1 MWVFVNGLKVFQN
14 YTLLQW
20 AWFFMFYC
28 IFGWCFESTYC
39 SLKSMRLMN
48 RGFCHGPWLP
58 IYGAGGTLFL
68 IFAWPYRANLITTFL
83 MGMLVGTTLELIT
96 GPLMYHIFHMKWWDY
111 SQNPLN
117 FRGYICLG
125 ASLGWGAMALFFVHF
140 LHPRVA
146 ELTVDWTPIGYIVV
160 VTMLYTLFVEDVIFS
175 VLGALDIRKRL
186 ETLAANSEEIQQLKQ
201 SISEAREHLEE
212 LQEAARANASEV
224 KIVAESEGRLAAAK
238 LVSEEAARALQ
249 DARETGASAA
259 RSLAES
265 GVQAARAAV
274 DSGVQTARSAAQTV
288 ADTGAQAVQT
298 ARSAAQTVADTG
310 AQAVQTARSAAQ
322 TVADTGAQAVQTA
335 RSAAQTVADTGAQ
348 AVQTARSAAQ
358 TVADTGA
365 QAVRTVAETGRGA
378 ADLGKSAV
386 QRSLE
391 LRRRL
396 AEERRRRLEER
407 LAILEDGGDAR
418 SGRMNWWVGNTLRN
432 NPTMTHHPRHSADF
446 EFYAR
451 LRASSQRHRESFEKM
466 EARIDAEKAK
476 DRAAEEI

>member
-68 IFAWPYRANLITTFL
+68 IFAWPYRANLLVTFL
-83 MGMLVGTTLELIT
+83 MGMLVGTGLELIT

-140 LHPRVA
+140 VHPRVA
-146 ELTVDWTPIGYIVV
+146 ELTVNWTPIGYIVV
-160 VTMLYTLFVEDVIFS
+160 VTMLYTLFVEDLIFS

-186 ETLAANSEEIQQLKQ
+186 ETLAANSEEIQQLKL
-201 SISEAREHLEE
+201 SITEAREHLEE

-238 LVSEEAARALQ
+238 YVSEEAARALQ
-249 DARETGASAA
+249 DARETGTQAA
-259 RSLAES
+259 RSLAEN

-274 DSGVQTARSAAQTV
+274 DSGVQTARSAAQ
-288 ADTGAQAVQT
+288 AVQT
-298 ARSAAQTVADTG
+298 ARSAAQ
-310 AQAVQTARSAAQ
+310 S
-322 TVADTGAQAVQTA
+322 
-335 RSAAQTVADTGAQ
+335 
-348 AVQTARSAAQ
+348 
-358 TVADTGA
+358 VADTGA
-365 QAVRTVAETGRGA
+365 QAVRTVAETGRSAG
-378 ADLGKSAV
+378 DLGKSAV

-432 NPTMTHHPRHSADF
+432 NPTIHHAHHSENF
-446 EFYAR
+446 EFYER
-451 LRASSQRHRESFEKM
+451 LRASSHRCHESFEKM

-476 DRAAEEI
+476 DHAAEEV

>member
-83 MGMLVGTTLELIT
+83 MGMLVGTGLELIT

-186 ETLAANSEEIQQLKQ
+186 ETLAANSEEIQQLKL

-238 LVSEEAARALQ
+238 LATEEAARALQ
-249 DARETGASAA
+249 AARETGTLAA

-265 GVQAARAAV
+265 
-274 DSGVQTARSAAQTV
+274 
-288 ADTGAQAVQT
+288 
-298 ARSAAQTVADTG
+298 
-310 AQAVQTARSAAQ
+310 
-322 TVADTGAQAVQTA
+322 
-335 RSAAQTVADTGAQ
+335 
-348 AVQTARSAAQ
+348 
-358 TVADTGA
+358 VADTGA
-365 QAVRTVAETGRGA
+365 QAVRTVAETGRSAGE
-378 ADLGKSAV
+378 LGKSAV

>member
-249 DARETGASAA
+249 DARETGTLAA
-259 RSLAES
+259 RSLAENS
-265 GVQAARAAV
+265 VQAARAAV

-310 AQAVQTARSAAQ
+310 AQAVQTARNAAQ
-322 TVADTGAQAVQTA
+322 SVADTGAQAVQTA
-335 RSAAQTVADTGAQ
+335 RSAAQSVADTGA
-348 AVQTARSAAQ
+348 T
-358 TVADTGA
+358 
-365 QAVRTVAETGRGA
+365 AVRTVAETGRGA

>member
-68 IFAWPYRANLITTFL
+68 IFAWPYRANLIVTFL
-83 MGMLVGTTLELIT
+83 MGMLVGTGLELIT

-140 LHPRVA
+140 VHPRVA
-146 ELTVDWTPIGYIVV
+146 ELTVNWTPIGYIVV
-160 VTMLYTLFVEDVIFS
+160 VTMLYTLFVEDLIFS

-186 ETLAANSEEIQQLKQ
+186 ENLAANSEEIQQLKL
-201 SISEAREHLEE
+201 SITEAREHLEE

-224 KIVAESEGRLAAAK
+224 KSVAESEGRLAAAK
-238 LVSEEAARALQ
+238 YVSEEAARALQ
-249 DARETGASAA
+249 DARETGTLAA

-265 GVQAARAAV
+265 GAQAARAAV
-274 DSGVQTARSAAQTV
+274 DSGVQTARSAAQSV

-298 ARSAAQTVADTG
+298 ARSAAQSVADTG
-310 AQAVQTARSAAQ
+310 T
-322 TVADTGAQAVQTA
+322 
-335 RSAAQTVADTGAQ
+335 
-348 AVQTARSAAQ
+348 
-358 TVADTGA
+358 
-365 QAVRTVAETGRGA
+365 QAVRTVAETGRSAGE
-378 ADLGKSAV
+378 LGKSAI

-407 LAILEDGGDAR
+407 LAILEDGGDAH

-432 NPTMTHHPRHSADF
+432 NPTIHHAHHSENF
-446 EFYAR
+446 EFYER
-451 LRASSQRHRESFEKM
+451 LRASSHRYHESFEKM

-476 DRAAEEI
+476 DHAAEEV

>member
-322 TVADTGAQAVQTA
+322 TVADTGAQAV
-335 RSAAQTVADTGAQ
+335 
-348 AVQTARSAAQ
+348 
-358 TVADTGA
+358 
-365 QAVRTVAETGRGA
+365 RTVAETGRGA

>member
-335 RSAAQTVADTGAQ
+335 RSAAQSVADTGAQ

-358 TVADTGA
+358 SVADTGA
-365 QAVRTVAETGRGA
+365 TAVRTVAETGRGA

>member
-1 MWVFVNGLKVFQN
+1 
-14 YTLLQW
+14 
-20 AWFFMFYC
+20 
-28 IFGWCFESTYC
+28 
-39 SLKSMRLMN
+39 
-48 RGFCHGPWLP
+48 
-58 IYGAGGTLFL
+58 
-68 IFAWPYRANLITTFL
+68 
-83 MGMLVGTTLELIT
+83 
-96 GPLMYHIFHMKWWDY
+96 MYHIFHMKWWDY

-140 LHPRVA
+140 VHPRVA
-146 ELTVDWTPIGYIVV
+146 ELTVNWTPIGYIVV
-160 VTMLYTLFVEDVIFS
+160 VTMLYTLFVEDLIFS

-186 ETLAANSEEIQQLKQ
+186 ETLAANSEEIQQLKL
-201 SISEAREHLEE
+201 SITEAREHLEE

-238 LVSEEAARALQ
+238 YVSEEAARALQ
-249 DARETGASAA
+249 DARETGTLAA

-265 GVQAARAAV
+265 GAQAARAAV
-274 DSGVQTARSAAQTV
+274 DSGVQTARSAAQSV

-298 ARSAAQTVADTG
+298 ARSAAQ
-310 AQAVQTARSAAQ
+310 S
-322 TVADTGAQAVQTA
+322 
-335 RSAAQTVADTGAQ
+335 
-348 AVQTARSAAQ
+348 
-358 TVADTGA
+358 VADTGA
-365 QAVRTVAETGRGA
+365 QAVRTVAETGRSAGE
-378 ADLGKSAV
+378 LGKSAI

>member
-68 IFAWPYRANLITTFL
+68 VFAWPYRANLLVTFL
-83 MGMLVGTTLELIT
+83 MGMLVGTGLELIT

-140 LHPRVA
+140 VHPRVA
-146 ELTVDWTPIGYIVV
+146 ELTVNWTPIGYIVV
-160 VTMLYTLFVEDVIFS
+160 VTMLYTLFVEDLIFS

-186 ETLAANSEEIQQLKQ
+186 ETLAANSEEIQQLKL
-201 SISEAREHLEE
+201 SITEAREHLEE

-238 LVSEEAARALQ
+238 YVSEEAARALQ
-249 DARETGASAA
+249 DARETGTQAA
-259 RSLAES
+259 RSLAEN

-274 DSGVQTARSAAQTV
+274 DSAAQTV

-298 ARSAAQTVADTG
+298 ARSAAQ
-310 AQAVQTARSAAQ
+310 S
-322 TVADTGAQAVQTA
+322 
-335 RSAAQTVADTGAQ
+335 
-348 AVQTARSAAQ
+348 
-358 TVADTGA
+358 VADTGA
-365 QAVRTVAETGRGA
+365 QAVRTVAETGRSAG
-378 ADLGKSAV
+378 DLGKSAV

-432 NPTMTHHPRHSADF
+432 NPTIHHAHHSENF
-446 EFYAR
+446 EFYER
-451 LRASSQRHRESFEKM
+451 LRASSHRYHESFEKM

-476 DRAAEEI
+476 DHAAEEV

>member
-68 IFAWPYRANLITTFL
+68 IFAWPYRANLIATFL
-83 MGMLVGTTLELIT
+83 MGMLVGTGLELIT

-186 ETLAANSEEIQQLKQ
+186 ETLAANSEEIQQLKL

-238 LVSEEAARALQ
+238 LATEEAARALQ
-249 DARETGASAA
+249 AARETGTLAA
-259 RSLAES
+259 RSL
-265 GVQAARAAV
+265 
-274 DSGVQTARSAAQTV
+274 
-288 ADTGAQAVQT
+288 
-298 ARSAAQTVADTG
+298 
-310 AQAVQTARSAAQ
+310 
-322 TVADTGAQAVQTA
+322 
-335 RSAAQTVADTGAQ
+335 
-348 AVQTARSAAQ
+348 
-358 TVADTGA
+358 ADTGA
-365 QAVRTVAETGRGA
+365 QAVRTVAETGRSAGE
-378 ADLGKSAV
+378 LGKSAV

>member
-68 IFAWPYRANLITTFL
+68 IFAWPYRANLIATFL
-83 MGMLVGTTLELIT
+83 MGMLVGTGLELIT

-146 ELTVDWTPIGYIVV
+146 ELTVNWTPIGYIVV

-186 ETLAANSEEIQQLKQ
+186 ETLAANSEEIQQLKL

-238 LVSEEAARALQ
+238 LATEEAARALQ
-249 DARETGASAA
+249 DARETGTLAA

-274 DSGVQTARSAAQTV
+274 DSGMQTARSAAQSV

-298 ARSAAQTVADTG
+298 ARSAAQSVADTG
-310 AQAVQTARSAAQ
+310 AQAMQTARSAAQ
-322 TVADTGAQAVQTA
+322 
-335 RSAAQTVADTGAQ
+335 S
-348 AVQTARSAAQ
+348 
-358 TVADTGA
+358 VADTGA
-365 QAVRTVAETGRGA
+365 QAVRTVAETGRSAG
-378 ADLGKSAV
+378 DLGKSAV

-432 NPTMTHHPRHSADF
+432 NPTMTQHPRHSADF

-476 DRAAEEI
+476 DHVAEEV

>member
-83 MGMLVGTTLELIT
+83 MGMLVGTGLELIT

-146 ELTVDWTPIGYIVV
+146 ELTVNWTPIGYIVV

-186 ETLAANSEEIQQLKQ
+186 ETLAANSEEIQQLKL

-238 LVSEEAARALQ
+238 LATEEAARALQ
-249 DARETGASAA
+249 DARETGTLAA

-274 DSGVQTARSAAQTV
+274 DSGMQTARSAAQSV

-298 ARSAAQTVADTG
+298 ARSAAQSVADTG
-310 AQAVQTARSAAQ
+310 AQAMQTARSAAQ
-322 TVADTGAQAVQTA
+322 
-335 RSAAQTVADTGAQ
+335 S
-348 AVQTARSAAQ
+348 
-358 TVADTGA
+358 VADTGA
-365 QAVRTVAETGRGA
+365 QAVRTVAETGRSAG
-378 ADLGKSAV
+378 DLGKSAV

-432 NPTMTHHPRHSADF
+432 NPTMTQHPRHSADF

>member
-68 IFAWPYRANLITTFL
+68 IFAWPYRANLISTFL
-83 MGMLVGTTLELIT
+83 MGMLVGTGLELIT

-140 LHPRVA
+140 VHPRVA
-146 ELTVDWTPIGYIVV
+146 ELTVNWTPIGYIVV
-160 VTMLYTLFVEDVIFS
+160 VTMLYTLFVEDLIFS

-186 ETLAANSEEIQQLKQ
+186 ENLAANSEEIQQLKL
-201 SISEAREHLEE
+201 SITEAREHLEE

-224 KIVAESEGRLAAAK
+224 KSVAESEGRLAAAK
-238 LVSEEAARALQ
+238 YVSEEAAHALQ
-249 DARETGASAA
+249 DARETGTLAA

-265 GVQAARAAV
+265 GAQAARAAV
-274 DSGVQTARSAAQTV
+274 DSGVQTARSAAESV

-298 ARSAAQTVADTG
+298 ARSAAQ
-310 AQAVQTARSAAQ
+310 S
-322 TVADTGAQAVQTA
+322 
-335 RSAAQTVADTGAQ
+335 
-348 AVQTARSAAQ
+348 
-358 TVADTGA
+358 VADTGA
-365 QAVRTVAETGRGA
+365 QAVRTVAETGRSAGE
-378 ADLGKSAV
+378 LGKSAV

-451 LRASSQRHRESFEKM
+451 LLASSQRYRESFEKM

>member
-68 IFAWPYRANLITTFL
+68 VFAWPYRANLIVTFL

-117 FRGYICLG
+117 WRGYICLG

-146 ELTVDWTPIGYIVV
+146 ELTVHWTPIGYIVA
-160 VTMLYTLFVEDVIFS
+160 VTMLYTLFVEDLIFS
-175 VLGALDIRKRL
+175 VLGALDIKKRI
-186 ETLAANSEEIQQLKQ
+186 ETLAANSEEIQQLKL
-201 SISEAREHLEE
+201 SIAEAREHLEE
-212 LQEAARANASEV
+212 MQEVARANASEV
-224 KIVAESEGRLAAAK
+224 KSIAESEGKLAAAK
-238 LVSEEAARALQ
+238 AVSEEAARVLQ
-249 DARETGASAA
+249 DARETGALAA
-259 RSLAES
+259 RALAES
-265 GVQAARAAV
+265 GVQAARSAV
-274 DSGVQTARSAAQTV
+274 DSGTQAARSAAHAV
-288 ADTGAQAVQT
+288 ADTGT
-298 ARSAAQTVADTG
+298 
-310 AQAVQTARSAAQ
+310 
-322 TVADTGAQAVQTA
+322 
-335 RSAAQTVADTGAQ
+335 
-348 AVQTARSAAQ
+348 
-358 TVADTGA
+358 
-365 QAVRTVAETGRGA
+365 QAVRTVTDTGRNVSDA
-378 ADLGKSAV
+378 GKSAI

-396 AEERRRRLEER
+396 AEERRRHLEER

-418 SGRMNWWVGNTLRN
+418 TGRMNWWVGNTLRN
-432 NPTMTHHPRHSADF
+432 NPTTSRHTKYRENF
-446 EFYAR
+446 ELFER
-451 LRASSQRHRESFEKM
+451 LRASSQRHHESFEKM

-476 DRAAEEI
+476 NRASEENGHDLRS

>member
-249 DARETGASAA
+249 AARETGTLAA
-259 RSLAES
+259 RSLAENS
-265 GVQAARAAV
+265 VQAARAAV

-322 TVADTGAQAVQTA
+322 SVADTGAQAVQTA
-335 RSAAQTVADTGAQ
+335 RSAAQSVADTGA
-348 AVQTARSAAQ
+348 T
-358 TVADTGA
+358 
-365 QAVRTVAETGRGA
+365 AVRTVAETGRGA

>member
-68 IFAWPYRANLITTFL
+68 IFAWPYRANLIATFL
-83 MGMLVGTTLELIT
+83 MGMLVGTGLELIT

-146 ELTVDWTPIGYIVV
+146 ELTVNWTPIGYIVV

-186 ETLAANSEEIQQLKQ
+186 ETLAANSEEIQQLKL

-238 LVSEEAARALQ
+238 LATEEAARALQ
-249 DARETGASAA
+249 DARETGTLAA

-274 DSGVQTARSAAQTV
+274 DSGMQTARSAAQSV

-298 ARSAAQTVADTG
+298 ARSAAQSVADTG
-310 AQAVQTARSAAQ
+310 AQAM
-322 TVADTGAQAVQTA
+322 
-335 RSAAQTVADTGAQ
+335 
-348 AVQTARSAAQ
+348 
-358 TVADTGA
+358 
-365 QAVRTVAETGRGA
+365 RTVAETGRSAG
-378 ADLGKSAV
+378 DFGKSAV

-432 NPTMTHHPRHSADF
+432 NPTIHHAHHSENF
-446 EFYAR
+446 EFYER
-451 LRASSQRHRESFEKM
+451 LRASSHRCHESFEKM

-476 DRAAEEI
+476 DHVAEEV

>member
-68 IFAWPYRANLITTFL
+68 IFAWPYRANLIVTFL
-83 MGMLVGTTLELIT
+83 MGMLVGTGLELIT

-140 LHPRVA
+140 VHPRVA
-146 ELTVDWTPIGYIVV
+146 ELTVNWTPIGYIVV
-160 VTMLYTLFVEDVIFS
+160 VTMLYTLFVEDLIFS

-186 ETLAANSEEIQQLKQ
+186 ENLAANSEEIQQLKL
-201 SISEAREHLEE
+201 SITEAREHLEE

-238 LVSEEAARALQ
+238 YVSEEAARALQ
-249 DARETGASAA
+249 DARETGTLAA

-265 GVQAARAAV
+265 GAQAARAAV
-274 DSGVQTARSAAQTV
+274 DSGVQTARSAAQSV

-298 ARSAAQTVADTG
+298 ARSAAQSVADTG
-310 AQAVQTARSAAQ
+310 T
-322 TVADTGAQAVQTA
+322 
-335 RSAAQTVADTGAQ
+335 
-348 AVQTARSAAQ
+348 
-358 TVADTGA
+358 
-365 QAVRTVAETGRGA
+365 QAVRTVAETGRSAGE
-378 ADLGKSAV
+378 LGKSAI

-476 DRAAEEI
+476 DRASEEI

>member
-68 IFAWPYRANLITTFL
+68 IFAWPYRANLIVTFL
-83 MGMLVGTTLELIT
+83 MGMLVGTGLELIT

-140 LHPRVA
+140 VHPRVA
-146 ELTVDWTPIGYIVV
+146 ELTVNWTPIGYIVV
-160 VTMLYTLFVEDVIFS
+160 VTMLYTLFVEDLIFS

-186 ETLAANSEEIQQLKQ
+186 ENLAANSEEIQQLKL
-201 SISEAREHLEE
+201 SITEAREHLEE

-238 LVSEEAARALQ
+238 YVSEEAARALQ
-249 DARETGASAA
+249 DARETGTLAA

-265 GVQAARAAV
+265 GAQAARAAV
-274 DSGVQTARSAAQTV
+274 DSGVQTARSAAQSV

-298 ARSAAQTVADTG
+298 ARSAAQSVADTG
-310 AQAVQTARSAAQ
+310 T
-322 TVADTGAQAVQTA
+322 
-335 RSAAQTVADTGAQ
+335 
-348 AVQTARSAAQ
+348 
-358 TVADTGA
+358 
-365 QAVRTVAETGRGA
+365 QAVRTVAETGRSAGE
-378 ADLGKSAV
+378 LGKSAI

-407 LAILEDGGDAR
+407 LAILEDGGDAC

-432 NPTMTHHPRHSADF
+432 NPTIHHAHHSENF
-446 EFYAR
+446 EFYER
-451 LRASSQRHRESFEKM
+451 LRASSHRYHESFEKM

-476 DRAAEEI
+476 DHAAEEV

>member
-322 TVADTGAQAVQTA
+322 SVADTGAQAVQTA
-335 RSAAQTVADTGAQ
+335 RSAAQSVADTGA
-348 AVQTARSAAQ
+348 T
-358 TVADTGA
+358 
-365 QAVRTVAETGRGA
+365 AVRTVAETGRGA

>member
-68 IFAWPYRANLITTFL
+68 IFAWPYRANLIVTFL
-83 MGMLVGTTLELIT
+83 MGMLVGTGLELIT

-140 LHPRVA
+140 VHPRVA
-146 ELTVDWTPIGYIVV
+146 ELTVNWTPIGYIVV
-160 VTMLYTLFVEDVIFS
+160 VTMLYTLFVEDLIFS

-186 ETLAANSEEIQQLKQ
+186 ENLAANSEEIQQLKL
-201 SISEAREHLEE
+201 SITEAREHLEE

-238 LVSEEAARALQ
+238 YVSEEAARALQ
-249 DARETGASAA
+249 DARETGTLAA

-265 GVQAARAAV
+265 GAQAARAAV
-274 DSGVQTARSAAQTV
+274 DSGVQTARSAAQSV

-298 ARSAAQTVADTG
+298 ARSAAQSVADTG
-310 AQAVQTARSAAQ
+310 T
-322 TVADTGAQAVQTA
+322 
-335 RSAAQTVADTGAQ
+335 
-348 AVQTARSAAQ
+348 
-358 TVADTGA
+358 
-365 QAVRTVAETGRGA
+365 QAVRTVAETGRSAGE
-378 ADLGKSAV
+378 LGKSAI

-446 EFYAR
+446 EFYER

>member
-83 MGMLVGTTLELIT
+83 MGMLVGTGLELIT

-125 ASLGWGAMALFFVHF
+125 ASLGWGTMALFFVHF

-146 ELTVDWTPIGYIVV
+146 ELTVNWTPIGYIVV

-186 ETLAANSEEIQQLKQ
+186 EKLAANSEEIQQLKL

-224 KIVAESEGRLAAAK
+224 KSVAESEGRLAAAK

-249 DARETGASAA
+249 DARETGTIAA

-265 GVQAARAAV
+265 GVLAARAAVDSGTQAARAAV
-274 DSGVQTARSAAQTV
+274 DTGVQTARSAAQSV
-288 ADTGAQAVQT
+288 ADTGAQAM
-298 ARSAAQTVADTG
+298 
-310 AQAVQTARSAAQ
+310 
-322 TVADTGAQAVQTA
+322 
-335 RSAAQTVADTGAQ
+335 
-348 AVQTARSAAQ
+348 
-358 TVADTGA
+358 
-365 QAVRTVAETGRGA
+365 RTVAETGRSAG
-378 ADLGKSAV
+378 DLGRSAV

-418 SGRMNWWVGNTLRN
+418 TGRMNWWVGNTLRN
-432 NPTMTHHPRHSADF
+432 NPTMTRHARHRADF
-446 EFYAR
+446 EFYER
-451 LRASSQRHRESFEKM
+451 LLASSQRHLESFEKM

-476 DRAAEEI
+476 DHAAEEI

>member
-298 ARSAAQTVADTG
+298 ARNAAQ
-310 AQAVQTARSAAQ
+310 S
-322 TVADTGAQAVQTA
+322 
-335 RSAAQTVADTGAQ
+335 VADTGAQ

>member
-68 IFAWPYRANLITTFL
+68 IFAWPYRANLIATFL
-83 MGMLVGTTLELIT
+83 MGMLVGTGLELIT

-146 ELTVDWTPIGYIVV
+146 ELTVNWTPIGYIVV

-186 ETLAANSEEIQQLKQ
+186 ETLAANSEEIQQLKL

-238 LVSEEAARALQ
+238 LATEEAARALQ
-249 DARETGASAA
+249 DARETGTLAA
-259 RSLAES
+259 RCLAES

-274 DSGVQTARSAAQTV
+274 DSGMQTARNAAQSV

-298 ARSAAQTVADTG
+298 ARSAAQSVADTS
-310 AQAVQTARSAAQ
+310 AQAMKTARSAAQ
-322 TVADTGAQAVQTA
+322 
-335 RSAAQTVADTGAQ
+335 S
-348 AVQTARSAAQ
+348 
-358 TVADTGA
+358 VADTGA
-365 QAVRTVAETGRGA
+365 QAVRTVAETGRSAG
-378 ADLGKSAV
+378 DLGKSAV

-432 NPTMTHHPRHSADF
+432 NPTMTQHPRHSADF

>member
-348 AVQTARSAAQ
+348 AV
-358 TVADTGA
+358 
-365 QAVRTVAETGRGA
+365 RTVAETGRGA

>member
-68 IFAWPYRANLITTFL
+68 IFAWPYRANLIATFL
-83 MGMLVGTTLELIT
+83 MGMLVGTGLELIT

-186 ETLAANSEEIQQLKQ
+186 ETLAANSEEIQQLKL

-238 LVSEEAARALQ
+238 LATEEAARALQ
-249 DARETGASAA
+249 DARETGTLAA

-265 GVQAARAAV
+265 GVQAAR
-274 DSGVQTARSAAQTV
+274 SAAQSV

-298 ARSAAQTVADTG
+298 ARSAAQSVADTG
-310 AQAVQTARSAAQ
+310 AQAMQTARSAAQ
-322 TVADTGAQAVQTA
+322 
-335 RSAAQTVADTGAQ
+335 S
-348 AVQTARSAAQ
+348 
-358 TVADTGA
+358 VADTGA
-365 QAVRTVAETGRGA
+365 QAVRTVAETGRSAG
-378 ADLGKSAV
+378 DLGKSAV

-432 NPTMTHHPRHSADF
+432 NPTMTQHPRHSADF

>member
-68 IFAWPYRANLITTFL
+68 IFAWPYRTNLIVTFL
-83 MGMLVGTTLELIT
+83 MGMLVGTGLELIT

-140 LHPRVA
+140 VHPRVA
-146 ELTVDWTPIGYIVV
+146 ELTVNWTPIGYIVV
-160 VTMLYTLFVEDVIFS
+160 VTMLYTLFVEDLIFS

-186 ETLAANSEEIQQLKQ
+186 ENLAANSEEIQQLKL
-201 SISEAREHLEE
+201 SITEAREHLEE
-212 LQEAARANASEV
+212 LQETARANASEV

-238 LVSEEAARALQ
+238 YVSEEAARALQ
-249 DARETGASAA
+249 DARETGTLAA

-265 GVQAARAAV
+265 GAQAARAAV
-274 DSGVQTARSAAQTV
+274 DSGVQTARSAAQSV

-298 ARSAAQTVADTG
+298 ARSAAQ
-310 AQAVQTARSAAQ
+310 S
-322 TVADTGAQAVQTA
+322 
-335 RSAAQTVADTGAQ
+335 
-348 AVQTARSAAQ
+348 
-358 TVADTGA
+358 VADTGA
-365 QAVRTVAETGRGA
+365 QAVRTVAETGRSAG
-378 ADLGKSAV
+378 DLGKSAI

-476 DRAAEEI
+476 DRASEEI

>member
-83 MGMLVGTTLELIT
+83 MGMLVGTTLEFIT

-146 ELTVDWTPIGYIVV
+146 ELTVNWTPIGYIVV

-186 ETLAANSEEIQQLKQ
+186 ETLAANSEEIQQLKL
-201 SISEAREHLEE
+201 SISEVREHLEE

-238 LVSEEAARALQ
+238 LATEEAARALQ
-249 DARETGASAA
+249 DARETGTLAA

-274 DSGVQTARSAAQTV
+274 DSGMQTARSAAQSV

-298 ARSAAQTVADTG
+298 ARSAAQSVADTS

-322 TVADTGAQAVQTA
+322 SVADT
-335 RSAAQTVADTGAQ
+335 S
-348 AVQTARSAAQ
+348 
-358 TVADTGA
+358 A
-365 QAVRTVAETGRGA
+365 QAVRTVAETGRSAGE
-378 ADLGKSAV
+378 LGKSAV

-432 NPTMTHHPRHSADF
+432 NPTMTQHPRHSADF

>member
-68 IFAWPYRANLITTFL
+68 IFAWPYRANLIATFL
-83 MGMLVGTTLELIT
+83 MGMLVGTGLELIT

-146 ELTVDWTPIGYIVV
+146 ELTVNWTPIGYIVV

-186 ETLAANSEEIQQLKQ
+186 ETLAANSEEIQQLKL

-224 KIVAESEGRLAAAK
+224 KSVAESEGRLAAAK
-238 LVSEEAARALQ
+238 LATEEAARALQ
-249 DARETGASAA
+249 DARETGTLAA

-265 GVQAARAAV
+265 GVQAAR
-274 DSGVQTARSAAQTV
+274 SAAQSV

-298 ARSAAQTVADTG
+298 ARSAAQSVADTG
-310 AQAVQTARSAAQ
+310 AQAMQTARSAAQ
-322 TVADTGAQAVQTA
+322 
-335 RSAAQTVADTGAQ
+335 S
-348 AVQTARSAAQ
+348 
-358 TVADTGA
+358 VADTGA
-365 QAVRTVAETGRGA
+365 QAVRTVAETGRNAGE
-378 ADLGKSAV
+378 LGKSAV

-432 NPTMTHHPRHSADF
+432 NPTMTQHPRHSADF

>member
-68 IFAWPYRANLITTFL
+68 IFAWPYRANLIATFL
-83 MGMLVGTTLELIT
+83 MGMLVGTGLELIT

-146 ELTVDWTPIGYIVV
+146 ELTVNWTPIGYIVV

-186 ETLAANSEEIQQLKQ
+186 ETLAANSEEIQQLKL

-238 LVSEEAARALQ
+238 LATEEAARALQ
-249 DARETGASAA
+249 DARETGTLAA

-274 DSGVQTARSAAQTV
+274 DSGMQTARSAAQSV

-298 ARSAAQTVADTG
+298 ARSAAQSVADTG

-322 TVADTGAQAVQTA
+322 SVADTGAQAVQTA
-335 RSAAQTVADTGAQ
+335 RSAAQ
-348 AVQTARSAAQ
+348 S
-358 TVADTGA
+358 VADTGA
-365 QAVRTVAETGRGA
+365 QAVRTVAETGRSAG
-378 ADLGKSAV
+378 DLGKSAV

-432 NPTMTHHPRHSADF
+432 NPTMTQHPRHSADF

>member
-68 IFAWPYRANLITTFL
+68 VFAWPYRANLIVTFL
-83 MGMLVGTTLELIT
+83 MGMLVGTSLELIT

-140 LHPRVA
+140 VHPRVA
-146 ELTVDWTPIGYIVV
+146 ELTVNWTPIGYIVV
-160 VTMLYTLFVEDVIFS
+160 VTMLYTLFVEDLIFS

-186 ETLAANSEEIQQLKQ
+186 ETLAANSEEIQQLKL
-201 SISEAREHLEE
+201 SITEAREHLEE

-238 LVSEEAARALQ
+238 YVSEEAARALQ
-249 DARETGASAA
+249 DARETGTLAA
-259 RSLAES
+259 RSLAENS
-265 GVQAARAAV
+265 VQAARAAV
-274 DSGVQTARSAAQTV
+274 DSGTQAARAVVDTGVQTARSAAQSV

-298 ARSAAQTVADTG
+298 ARSAAQSVADTG

-322 TVADTGAQAVQTA
+322 
-335 RSAAQTVADTGAQ
+335 SVADTGAQ

-365 QAVRTVAETGRGA
+365 QAVRTVAETGRSAG
-378 ADLGKSAV
+378 DLGKSAV

-432 NPTMTHHPRHSADF
+432 NPTIHHAHHSENF
-446 EFYAR
+446 EFYER
-451 LRASSQRHRESFEKM
+451 LRASSHRCHESFEKM

-476 DRAAEEI
+476 DHAAEEV

>member
-68 IFAWPYRANLITTFL
+68 IFAWPYRANLIVTFL
-83 MGMLVGTTLELIT
+83 MGMLVGTGLELIT

-140 LHPRVA
+140 VHPRVA
-146 ELTVDWTPIGYIVV
+146 ELTVNWTPIGYIVV
-160 VTMLYTLFVEDVIFS
+160 VTMLYTLFVEDLIFS

-186 ETLAANSEEIQQLKQ
+186 ENLAANSEEIQQLKL
-201 SISEAREHLEE
+201 SITEAREHLEE

-224 KIVAESEGRLAAAK
+224 KSVAESEGRLAAAK
-238 LVSEEAARALQ
+238 YVSEEAARALQ
-249 DARETGASAA
+249 DARETGTLAA

-265 GVQAARAAV
+265 GAQAARAAV
-274 DSGVQTARSAAQTV
+274 DSGVQTARSAAQSV
-288 ADTGAQAVQT
+288 ADTGVQAVQT
-298 ARSAAQTVADTG
+298 ARSAAQSVADTG
-310 AQAVQTARSAAQ
+310 T
-322 TVADTGAQAVQTA
+322 
-335 RSAAQTVADTGAQ
+335 
-348 AVQTARSAAQ
+348 
-358 TVADTGA
+358 
-365 QAVRTVAETGRGA
+365 QAVRTVAETGRSAGE
-378 ADLGKSAV
+378 LGKSAI

-476 DRAAEEI
+476 DRASEEI

>member
-39 SLKSMRLMN
+39 SLKSMHLMN

-68 IFAWPYRANLITTFL
+68 IFAWPYRANLIVTFL
-83 MGMLVGTTLELIT
+83 MGMLVGTSLELIT

-140 LHPRVA
+140 VHPRVA
-146 ELTVDWTPIGYIVV
+146 ELTVNWTPIGYIVV
-160 VTMLYTLFVEDVIFS
+160 VTMLYTLFVEDLIFS

-186 ETLAANSEEIQQLKQ
+186 ETLAANSEEIRQLKL
-201 SISEAREHLEE
+201 SITEAREHLEE

-238 LVSEEAARALQ
+238 YVSEEAARALQ
-249 DARETGASAA
+249 DARETGTLAA
-259 RSLAES
+259 RSLAENS
-265 GVQAARAAV
+265 VQAARAAV
-274 DSGVQTARSAAQTV
+274 DSGVQTARSAAQSV

-298 ARSAAQTVADTG
+298 ARSAAQSVADTG

-322 TVADTGAQAVQTA
+322 
-335 RSAAQTVADTGAQ
+335 S
-348 AVQTARSAAQ
+348 
-358 TVADTGA
+358 VADTGA
-365 QAVRTVAETGRGA
+365 QAVRTVAETGRSAG
-378 ADLGKSAV
+378 DLGKSAV

-432 NPTMTHHPRHSADF
+432 NPTIHHAHHSENF
-446 EFYAR
+446 EFYER
-451 LRASSQRHRESFEKM
+451 LRASSHRCHESFEKM

-476 DRAAEEI
+476 DHAAEEI

>member
-68 IFAWPYRANLITTFL
+68 IFAWPYRANLIVTFL
-83 MGMLVGTTLELIT
+83 MGMLVGTSLELIT

-140 LHPRVA
+140 VHPRVA
-146 ELTVDWTPIGYIVV
+146 ELTVNWTPIGYIVV
-160 VTMLYTLFVEDVIFS
+160 VTMLYTLFVEDLIFS

-186 ETLAANSEEIQQLKQ
+186 ETLAANSEEIRQLKL
-201 SISEAREHLEE
+201 SITEAREHLEE

-238 LVSEEAARALQ
+238 YVSEEAARALQ
-249 DARETGASAA
+249 DARETGSLAA
-259 RSLAES
+259 RSLAENS
-265 GVQAARAAV
+265 VQAARAAV
-274 DSGVQTARSAAQTV
+274 DSGVQTARSA
-288 ADTGAQAVQT
+288 G
-298 ARSAAQTVADTG
+298 
-310 AQAVQTARSAAQ
+310 
-322 TVADTGAQAVQTA
+322 
-335 RSAAQTVADTGAQ
+335 
-348 AVQTARSAAQ
+348 
-358 TVADTGA
+358 
-365 QAVRTVAETGRGA
+365 
-378 ADLGKSAV
+378 DLGKSAV

-432 NPTMTHHPRHSADF
+432 NPTIHHAHHSENF
-446 EFYAR
+446 EFYER
-451 LRASSQRHRESFEKM
+451 LRASSHRCHESFEKM

-476 DRAAEEI
+476 DHAAEEV

>member
-68 IFAWPYRANLITTFL
+68 IFAWPYRANLIVTFL
-83 MGMLVGTTLELIT
+83 MGMLVGTGLELIT

-140 LHPRVA
+140 VHPRVA
-146 ELTVDWTPIGYIVV
+146 ELTVNWTPIGYIVV
-160 VTMLYTLFVEDVIFS
+160 VTMLYTLFVEDLIFS

-186 ETLAANSEEIQQLKQ
+186 ENLAANSEEIQQLKL
-201 SISEAREHLEE
+201 SITEAREHLEE

-238 LVSEEAARALQ
+238 YVSEEAARALQ
-249 DARETGASAA
+249 DARETGALAA

-265 GVQAARAAV
+265 GAQAARAAV
-274 DSGVQTARSAAQTV
+274 DSGVQTARSAAQSV

-298 ARSAAQTVADTG
+298 ARSAAQSVADTG
-310 AQAVQTARSAAQ
+310 T
-322 TVADTGAQAVQTA
+322 
-335 RSAAQTVADTGAQ
+335 
-348 AVQTARSAAQ
+348 
-358 TVADTGA
+358 
-365 QAVRTVAETGRGA
+365 QAVRTVAETGRSAGE
-378 ADLGKSAV
+378 LGKSAI

-432 NPTMTHHPRHSADF
+432 NPTMTHHTRHSADF

>member
-68 IFAWPYRANLITTFL
+68 VFAWPYRANLIVTFL
-83 MGMLVGTTLELIT
+83 MGMLVGTSLELIT

-140 LHPRVA
+140 VHPRVA
-146 ELTVDWTPIGYIVV
+146 ELTVNWTPIGYIVV
-160 VTMLYTLFVEDVIFS
+160 VTMLYTLFVEDLIFS

-186 ETLAANSEEIQQLKQ
+186 ETLAANSEEIQQLKL
-201 SISEAREHLEE
+201 SITEAREHLEE

-238 LVSEEAARALQ
+238 YVSEEAARALQ
-249 DARETGASAA
+249 DARETGTLAA
-259 RSLAES
+259 LSLAEN

-274 DSGVQTARSAAQTV
+274 DSGVQTARSAAQSV

-298 ARSAAQTVADTG
+298 ANNGATVMDAQG
-310 AQAVQTARSAAQ
+310 
-322 TVADTGAQAVQTA
+322 
-335 RSAAQTVADTGAQ
+335 
-348 AVQTARSAAQ
+348 
-358 TVADTGA
+358 
-365 QAVRTVAETGRGA
+365 
-378 ADLGKSAV
+378 
-386 QRSLE
+386 
-391 LRRRL
+391 
-396 AEERRRRLEER
+396 
-407 LAILEDGGDAR
+407 
-418 SGRMNWWVGNTLRN
+418 W
-432 NPTMTHHPRHSADF
+432 P
-446 EFYAR
+446 
-451 LRASSQRHRESFEKM
+451 
-466 EARIDAEKAK
+466 KA
-476 DRAAEEI
+476 

>member
-68 IFAWPYRANLITTFL
+68 IFAWPYRANLIVTFL
-83 MGMLVGTTLELIT
+83 MGMLVGTGLELIT

-140 LHPRVA
+140 VHPRVA
-146 ELTVDWTPIGYIVV
+146 ELTVNWTPIGYIVV
-160 VTMLYTLFVEDVIFS
+160 VTMLYTLFVEDLIFS

-186 ETLAANSEEIQQLKQ
+186 ENLAANSEEIQQLKL
-201 SISEAREHLEE
+201 SITEAREHLEE

-224 KIVAESEGRLAAAK
+224 KSVAESEGRLAAAK
-238 LVSEEAARALQ
+238 YVSEEAARALQ
-249 DARETGASAA
+249 DARETGTLAA

-265 GVQAARAAV
+265 GAQAARAAV
-274 DSGVQTARSAAQTV
+274 DSGVQTARSAAQSV

-298 ARSAAQTVADTG
+298 ARSAAQSVADTG
-310 AQAVQTARSAAQ
+310 T
-322 TVADTGAQAVQTA
+322 
-335 RSAAQTVADTGAQ
+335 
-348 AVQTARSAAQ
+348 
-358 TVADTGA
+358 
-365 QAVRTVAETGRGA
+365 QAVRTVAETGRNAGE
-378 ADLGKSAV
+378 LGKSAI

>member
-249 DARETGASAA
+249 DARETGTLAA
-259 RSLAES
+259 RSLAENS
-265 GVQAARAAV
+265 VQAARAAV
-274 DSGVQTARSAAQTV
+274 DSG
-288 ADTGAQAVQT
+288 
-298 ARSAAQTVADTG
+298 
-310 AQAVQTARSAAQ
+310 VQTARSAAQ

>member
-68 IFAWPYRANLITTFL
+68 IFAWPYRANLLTTFL
-83 MGMLVGTTLELIT
+83 MGMLVGTGLELIT

-146 ELTVDWTPIGYIVV
+146 ELTVNWTPIGYIVV

-186 ETLAANSEEIQQLKQ
+186 ETLAANSEEIQQLKL
-201 SISEAREHLEE
+201 SISEAREHLED
-212 LQEAARANASEV
+212 LQETARANASEV

-238 LVSEEAARALQ
+238 LVTEEAARVLQ
-249 DARETGASAA
+249 DARETGTLGA

-274 DSGVQTARSAAQTV
+274 DSGMQTARSAAQSV
-288 ADTGAQAVQT
+288 ADTGAQAMQT
-298 ARSAAQTVADTG
+298 ARSAAQSVADTG
-310 AQAVQTARSAAQ
+310 AQAM
-322 TVADTGAQAVQTA
+322 
-335 RSAAQTVADTGAQ
+335 
-348 AVQTARSAAQ
+348 
-358 TVADTGA
+358 
-365 QAVRTVAETGRGA
+365 RTVAETGRSAG
-378 ADLGKSAV
+378 DLGKSAV

-407 LAILEDGGDAR
+407 LAILEDGGDAH

-432 NPTMTHHPRHSADF
+432 NPTMTHHPRHSAYF
-446 EFYAR
+446 EFYAL
-451 LRASSQRHRESFEKM
+451 LRASSQRHCESFEKM

-476 DRAAEEI
+476 DHDAEEM

>member
-322 TVADTGAQAVQTA
+322 SVADTGAT
-335 RSAAQTVADTGAQ
+335 
-348 AVQTARSAAQ
+348 
-358 TVADTGA
+358 
-365 QAVRTVAETGRGA
+365 AVRTVAETGRGA

>member
-68 IFAWPYRANLITTFL
+68 IFAWPYRANLIVTFL
-83 MGMLVGTTLELIT
+83 MGMLVGPSLELIT

-140 LHPRVA
+140 VHPRVA
-146 ELTVDWTPIGYIVV
+146 ELTVNWTPIGYIVV
-160 VTMLYTLFVEDVIFS
+160 VTMLYTLFVEDLIFS

-186 ETLAANSEEIQQLKQ
+186 ETLAANSEEIQQLKL
-201 SISEAREHLEE
+201 SITEAREHLEE
-212 LQEAARANASEV
+212 LQEARANASEV

-238 LVSEEAARALQ
+238 YVSEEAARALQ
-249 DARETGASAA
+249 DARETSTQAA
-259 RSLAES
+259 RSLAEN

-274 DSGVQTARSAAQTV
+274 DSAG
-288 ADTGAQAVQT
+288 
-298 ARSAAQTVADTG
+298 
-310 AQAVQTARSAAQ
+310 
-322 TVADTGAQAVQTA
+322 
-335 RSAAQTVADTGAQ
+335 
-348 AVQTARSAAQ
+348 
-358 TVADTGA
+358 
-365 QAVRTVAETGRGA
+365 
-378 ADLGKSAV
+378 DLGKSAV

-407 LAILEDGGDAR
+407 LAILEDGGYAR

-432 NPTMTHHPRHSADF
+432 NPTIHHAHHSENF
-446 EFYAR
+446 EFYER
-451 LRASSQRHRESFEKM
+451 LRASSHRYHESFEKM

-476 DRAAEEI
+476 DHAAEEV